1 MIVAFS
7 THERRLPYDGGATV
21 FPPRRFFLSFKGS
34 IFDSGA
40 LFSLSGLITRPT
52 LDVALKGRYRANFK
66 NGLKSRSFLSE
77 IKRASRARARTRL
90 ELKLIL
96 FINFNL

>member
-7 THERRLPYDGGATV
+7 THERRLPYDGGATD

-34 IFDSGA
+34 NFDSAA

-52 LDVALKGRYRANFK
+52 LDVALKGRYRANFE
-66 NGLKSRSFLSE
+66 NGAKMSIEVLSE
-77 IKRASRARARTRL
+77 IKRASRARARLR
-90 ELKLIL
+90 LKLIL
-96 FINFNL
+96 FINY